1 MKAQSVCAIIDTYN
15 PTSILLEN
23 IAALRLRVSSHV
35 IVDNG
40 SGDASMAYID
50 EARRMYGCEVI
61 LNGHNLGIAAALNI
75 GVG

>member
-1 MKAQSVCAIIDTYN
+1 
-15 PTSILLEN
+15 
-23 IAALRLRVSSHV
+23 
-35 IVDNG
+35 
-40 SGDASMAYID
+40 MAYID